1 MGAPFVLLPT
11 FGGEALMIPPQLRWG
26 GAPVIGG
33 GGVMSSGTVASDPSV
48 RDYADTSPTSLGR
61 NMMTFEGLVAG
72 PEAF

>member
-1 MGAPFVLLPT
+1 MAHADRGRDA
-11 FGGEALMIPPQLRWG
+11 
-26 GAPVIGG
+26 
-33 GGVMSSGTVASDPSV
+33 SGPEDDDPSV